1 MRSSEARRWDGQ
13 RVPRRLANVKR
24 DLRDVDAR
32 QSRANVPQGQ
42 GHTVLEQTW
51 KLLRQL
57 TKDRDLVTACVFAG
71 VGLLA
76 SLSLAIS
83 WPA

>member
-1 MRSSEARRWDGQ
+1 MSTQG
-13 RVPRRLANVKR
+13 
-24 DLRDVDAR
+24 
-32 QSRANVPQGQ
+32 RAGLTSPQGQ

-51 KLLRQL
+51 ELLRQL

-83 WPA
+83 WPAWAQIWVKALAHSEAGG